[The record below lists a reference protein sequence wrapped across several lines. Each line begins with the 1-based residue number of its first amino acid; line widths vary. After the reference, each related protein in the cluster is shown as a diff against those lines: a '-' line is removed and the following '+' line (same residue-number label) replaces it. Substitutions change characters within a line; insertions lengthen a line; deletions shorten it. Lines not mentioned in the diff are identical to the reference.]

1 MKRTKAMKPK
11 QRAQFAFDDIPK
23 AGYLHPYVD
32 DKKSRV
38 LELVSHR
45 SKFEG
50 EKEIRI
56 LLWMDWNTREV
67 FTSGTKT
74 DRLMD
79 CSREM
84 EEWASYRSDVYPS
97 GKKNVGGARIVDA
110 EGYSACAAFLDHMAR
125 GSMMGMNCESLMVT
139 KDESGKLLAK
149 LRLQG
154 VANG

>member
-1 MKRTKAMKPK
+1 MKRKRVVKANLRP
-11 QRAQFAFDDIPK
+11 QFEFDDIPK

-32 DKKSRV
+32 DKTSRV

-45 SKFEG
+45 SKFED

-56 LLWMDWNTREV
+56 LLWRDWNTREV

-74 DRLMD
+74 DKLMD

-84 EEWASYRSDVYPS
+84 EEWVSYRSDVYPS
-97 GKKNVGGARIVDA
+97 GKKSKGGVRIMDA

-125 GSMMGMNCESLMVT
+125 GRMMGMNCESLMVT
-139 KDESGKLLAK
+139 RDESGKIVSR